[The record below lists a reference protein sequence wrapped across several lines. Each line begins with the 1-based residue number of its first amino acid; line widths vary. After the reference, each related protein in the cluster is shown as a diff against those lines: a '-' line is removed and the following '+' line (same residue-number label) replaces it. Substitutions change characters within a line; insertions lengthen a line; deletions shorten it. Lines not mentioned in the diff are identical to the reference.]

1 MSTIVREQVAGP
13 TAWIGPKLQPE
24 DFQIRLGRAD
34 IEDLERATRQ
44 VLAAGKKWGEFE
56 REDFD
61 LPVFGPR
68 LREIEQ
74 RLRTGLGFVLIKGVP
89 VQRYS
94 LDEIKTMYWGIG
106 AQLGTAVTQNAK
118 RDIIGH
124 VEDIKPAGID
134 DPNFRPYQNTAELD
148 PHCDYADLV
157 GLLCVDRAASGG
169 RSSLASSVSVYN
181 RIVREHPEYLETLYE
196 GFYHALRGEGPTG
209 DPRETAPVAV
219 PIYHWNNDRLWCW
232 FHRKIIR
239 LGMQYREV
247 GLTPLQQ
254 EVFDFIEASGRDPE
268 LRLDMY
274 LEPGDLQFVN
284 NYTTLHFRT
293 QYQDDEQHHR
303 LLLRLWL
310 NLRGEDQLDSE
321 IARWVR
327 RGIPGKVPA

>member
-1 MSTIVREQVAGP
+1 MRLTSADVDDLDRAMRAVVASGK
-13 TAWIGPKLQPE
+13 TWGT
-24 DFQIRLGRAD
+24 FGRD
-34 IEDLERATRQ
+34 
-44 VLAAGKKWGEFE
+44 
-56 REDFD
+56 DFD
-61 LPVFGPR
+61 LPVAGAR
-68 LREIEQ
+68 LRAIEEQ
-74 RLRTGLGFVLIKGVP
+74 LRNGLGFVLLRGLP
-89 VQRYS
+89 VERYS
-94 LDEIKTMYWGIG
+94 LDELKTIYWGIG
-106 AQLGTAVTQNAK
+106 SHLGTAVTQNA
-118 RDIIGH
+118 RLDIIGH
-124 VEDIKPAGID
+124 VEDIKPTGTD
-134 DPNFRPYQNTAELD
+134 DPNFRPYQNSAELD
-148 PHCDYADLV
+148 PHCDYADVV

-219 PIYHWNNDRLWCW
+219 PIYHWNNERLWCW

-239 LGMQYREV
+239 LGMNYREI

-254 EVFDFIEASGRDPE
+254 EVFDFIEASGRDSK

-274 LEPGDLQFVN
+274 LEPGDIQFVN

-293 QYQDDEQHHR
+293 QYQDDDQHHR

-310 NLRGEDQLDSE
+310 NFRGEDQLDPE

-327 RGIPGKVPA
+327 RGIPGKAPASASPA